1 MGIDVNK
8 VVGMAQ
14 DAATE
19 LSKNEDAKKAVDGVI
34 ETVETKVGIDLP
46 TADDALNMI
55 KKCAYYL
62 VIMGFSREAGLNP
75 LSFAGRADK

>member
-1 MGIDVNK
+1 MAIDVNK

-34 ETVETKVGIDLP
+34 ETVEKKVGVDLP
-46 TADDALNMI
+46 SADDALGML
-55 KKCAYYL
+55 KK
-62 VIMGFSREAGLNP
+62 
-75 LSFAGRADK
+75 

>member
-1 MGIDVNK
+1 MAIDVNK

-34 ETVETKVGIDLP
+34 DTVEKKVGVDLP
-46 TADDALNMI
+46 TADDVLGAI
-55 KKCAYYL
+55 KK
-62 VIMGFSREAGLNP
+62 
-75 LSFAGRADK
+75 

>member
-34 ETVETKVGIDLP
+34 DTVEKKVGVDLP
-46 TADDALNMI
+46 SADDVLGAI
-55 KKCAYYL
+55 KK
-62 VIMGFSREAGLNP
+62 
-75 LSFAGRADK
+75 